1 MHPFRAAV
9 EANDFSTLP
18 SIFAEDVVFRSPI
31 AHRPYEGREMVALI
45 LGAVTQVFEDFEYEK
60 EISDGDDHALVFRAR
75 VGDLE
80 LQGCDF
86 LHANADGL
94 IDEFTVMLRPLKAT
108 TAFAE
113 KMGAMFAAAMQ
124 QQEAGQ

>member
-9 EANDFSTLP
+9 EANDFSNLP
-18 SIFAEDVVFRSPI
+18 SIFSEDVVFRSPI
-31 AHRPYEGREMVALI
+31 AHRPYQGRDMVALI

-60 EISDGDDHALVFRAR
+60 EISEGDDHALIFRAR
-75 VGDLE
+75 VGEFE

-86 LHANADGL
+86 LHTNADGL
-94 IDEFTVMLRPLKAT
+94 VDEFTVMLRPLKAT

-113 KMGAMFAAAMQ
+113 KMGVIFAAAMRQ
-124 QQEAGQ
+124 REAGQ

>member
-9 EANDFSTLP
+9 EANDLSTIPEL
-18 SIFAEDVVFRSPI
+18 FAENVVFRSPI
-31 AHRPYEGREMVALI
+31 AHRPYEGRDMVALI
-45 LGAVTQVFEDFEYEK
+45 LGAVTQVFEGLEYEK
-60 EISDGDDHALVFRAR
+60 EISDGSDHALIFRAR

-86 LHANADGL
+86 LHTNADGL
-94 IDEFTVMLRPLKAT
+94 IDEFTVMLRPLRAT

-113 KMGAMFAAAMQ
+113 KMSVMFAAAMQ
-124 QQEAGQ
+124 AQEPGE

>member
-1 MHPFRAAV
+1 MNEGR
-9 EANDFSTLP
+9 
-18 SIFAEDVVFRSPI
+18 EDVVFRSPI

-113 KMGAMFAAAMQ
+113 KMGVMFAAAMQ
-124 QQEAGQ
+124 EKGAGQ